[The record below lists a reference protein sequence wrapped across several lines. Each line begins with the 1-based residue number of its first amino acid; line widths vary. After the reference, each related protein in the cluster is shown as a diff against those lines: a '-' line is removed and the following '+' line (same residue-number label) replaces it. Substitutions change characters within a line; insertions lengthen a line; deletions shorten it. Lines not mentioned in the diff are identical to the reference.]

1 MYLKSSAQLAAT
13 SMLHIRNA
21 SGTEMVTF
29 KPKNAVYYFHFS
41 SPNIAVS
48 TSYQVYFGGTY
59 TGGNFVGNSTGWGL
73 YTGGTYS
80 TTGGTLKS
88 TFTTSS
94 SSPLNTITF

>member
-1 MYLKSSAQLAAT
+1 MYLKSSAQLGAT

-29 KPKNAVYYFHFS
+29 KPKMQCIISIFQVQYSEN
-41 SPNIAVS
+41 